1 MQTTTDWVGLARDV
15 GTSLASEVADLDR
28 RGDISV
34 TAFDTLRATGLSGA
48 LVPTSF
54 GGGGASHA
62 EMGAVLRELARHD
75 PATAVTFA
83 MHSHVVAT
91 QVWRHHHGMDAEKVL
106 RKVAQDGA
114 LLVSTGASDWVGSNG
129 TVRRV
134 EGGFRVD
141 ARKSPASGCEVG
153 DVAATSFR
161 WDDAPEGPSVI
172 HCSVPLTA
180 DGVHVEPTWNTL
192 GLRATGSHTIVFD
205 DVFVPDAAVSLTRPA
220 DQWHPFWNIVVGAAM
235 PLIMS
240 AYVGIAD
247 ASVELTSDA
256 VASRTDP
263 HVWQLVGEMLNAHTT
278 ADDAVAAMFRDA
290 DDLRFANTDEHA
302 SRTLSRKSVAAD
314 AAIATVRLALEATG
328 GLGYSRTSPLERL
341 YRDVHGCLFHP
352 LSRAKQTQFSGRVA
366 TGRTPSAVNHS
377 AVVGPGSPKER
388 RAP

>member
-1 MQTTTDWVGLARDV
+1 MTTTTAPTTQTTTDWLGLARDV
-15 GTSLASEVADLDR
+15 GMSLAPSVADLDR
-28 RGDISV
+28 RGEISV
-34 TAFDTLRATGLSGA
+34 AAFEMLRATGLSGA
-48 LVPTSF
+48 LVPVGF

-83 MHSHVVAT
+83 MHTHVVAT

-106 RKVAQDGA
+106 RKVAEDGA

-129 TVRRV
+129 AVRRV

-161 WDDAPEGPSVI
+161 WDDAPDGPSVI

-180 DGVHVEPTWNTL
+180 DGVHIEPTWDTL

-220 DQWHPFWNIVVGAAM
+220 DRWHPFWNIVVGAAL

-247 ASVELTSDA
+247 ASVELTLEA
-256 VASRTDP
+256 VAPRTDP

-278 ADDAVAAMFRDA
+278 SDDTVAAMFRDA
-290 DDLRFANTDEHA
+290 DNLRFANTDEHA

-328 GLGYSRTSPLERL
+328 GIGYARTSPLERL

-352 LSRAKQTQFSGRVA
+352 LGRAKQTQFSGRVA
-366 TGRTPSAVNHS
+366 TGR
-377 AVVGPGSPKER
+377 
-388 RAP
+388 APVS

>member
-1 MQTTTDWVGLARDV
+1 MTITTASNEQTTTDWVGLAREV
-15 GTSLASEVADLDR
+15 GNSLAPSVADLDR

-34 TAFDTLRATGLSGA
+34 TAFDTLRASGLSGA
-48 LVPTSF
+48 LVPTGF

-75 PATAVTFA
+75 PATAVTFS
-83 MHSHVVAT
+83 MHAHVVAT

-129 TVRRV
+129 SVRRV
-134 EGGFRVD
+134 EGGFRVH

-180 DGVHVEPTWNTL
+180 DGVHVEATWNTL

-220 DQWHPFWNIVVGAAM
+220 DQWHPFWNIVIGAAM

-247 ASVELTSDA
+247 AAVELTSDA

-278 ADDAVAAMFRDA
+278 ADDAVAAMFGDA
-290 DDLRFANTDEHA
+290 DNLRFANTDEHA

-328 GLGYSRTSPLERL
+328 GFGYSRTSPLERL

-366 TGRTPSAVNHS
+366 TGRTPVS
-377 AVVGPGSPKER
+377 
-388 RAP
+388 